1 MTLTTEDRKV
11 RMKIRVVD
19 DDQSIIHLL
28 TVLFQAEGLDPVITG
43 SDFDRLFKPEAWEGI
58 EGALVDGHLGAGTET
73 GFDLLNYLKENHP
86 HIKRVLFT
94 GMDIE
99 PSEVEGLVDV
109 LLVKPART
117 DQIVNAF
124 RG

>member
-1 MTLTTEDRKV
+1 MMLTTEDRKV

-19 DDQSIIHLL
+19 DDFSIVHLL
-28 TVLFQAEGLDPVITG
+28 TVLFEAEGLDPVITG
-43 SDFDRLFKPEAWEGI
+43 SDFGRLFEPGAWEGI
-58 EGALVDGHLGAGTET
+58 EGALIDGHLGSGTET
-73 GFDLLNYLKENHP
+73 GFDLLHYLKENHP

-99 PSEVEGLVDV
+99 ASEVEGLVDV
-109 LLVKPART
+109 LLIKPART
-117 DQIVNAF
+117 DQIVDAF